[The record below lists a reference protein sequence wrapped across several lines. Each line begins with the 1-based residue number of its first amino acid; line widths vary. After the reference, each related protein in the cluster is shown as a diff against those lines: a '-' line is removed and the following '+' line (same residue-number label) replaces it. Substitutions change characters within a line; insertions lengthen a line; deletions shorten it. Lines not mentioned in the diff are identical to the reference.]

1 MQFERYFTPEEA
13 NALLSQ
19 LRPLLAAIQAHK
31 AEIDRLEEEVR
42 RVQRLVRGNGGA
54 LSEEAE
60 QQRHAR
66 LREEADALQRALED
80 VQALGCQVKDLDT
93 GLVDFPG
100 RRSGEIILLCWRV
113 DEPAVAHW
121 HDLESGFRGRQPL

>member
-13 NALLSQ
+13 NALLPQ
-19 LRPLLAAIQAHK
+19 LRPLLAAIQTHK

-42 RVQRLVRGNGGA
+42 RVQRLVRGNGGG
-54 LSEEAE
+54 LSEVAG

-66 LREEADALQRALED
+66 LREEADALQNALEA

-93 GLVDFPG
+93 GLVDFPS

-113 DEPAVAHW
+113 DEPTVAHW

>member
-13 NALLSQ
+13 NTLLPQ
-19 LRPLLAAIQAHK
+19 LRPLLVAIQAHK
-31 AEIDRLEEEVR
+31 AEIDHLEGEVR
-42 RVQRLVRGNGGA
+42 RVQRLVRGIGGG
-54 LSEEAE
+54 LSEEVVH
-60 QQRHAR
+60 QRLAR
-66 LREEADALQRALED
+66 LREAADALQRILDD

-93 GLVDFPG
+93 GLVDFPS
-100 RRSGEIILLCWRV
+100 RRGGEIILLCWRV

>member
-1 MQFERYFTPEEA
+1 VQFDRYFTPQEA
-13 NALLSQ
+13 NALLPQ
-19 LRPLLAAIQAHK
+19 LRPLLAAIQTRK
-31 AEIDRLEEEVR
+31 AEIDRLEVEVR
-42 RVQRLVRGNGGA
+42 RVQRLVRGNGGG
-54 LSEEAE
+54 LSEEAV
-60 QQRHAR
+60 QQQHAR

-93 GLVDFPG
+93 GLVDFPS

-121 HDLESGFRGRQPL
+121 HDLDSGFRGRQPL